1 MILDINECVAQ
12 NGGCEG
18 VCANVPGS
26 YYCRCPPG
34 YRLSADGK
42 SCVGKST
49 AVNVVVEY
57 N

>member
-42 SCVGKST
+42 SCVGKCST
-49 AVNVVVEY
+49 VNVVV
-57 N
+57 